1 MKIRIVAALSALAL
15 TGALVAPA
23 QATLLISGSFDGG
36 AAVFAIDNDAT
47 STCGAI
53 AVGCQLPDLDPTV
66 GVLTLGPTN
75 AGTGGTLNIQ
85 GSVQTSDAG
94 AVNRL
99 DSTGTQVTNTGLTA
113 HSFVVAISDINFE
126 GPVLEATTTGAGQ
139 WSHLGGGY
147 GDTSITMAWY
157 NDPANGQGA
166 ESPFDTPGNQIDLFA
181 ATPNGLGGANPQ
193 SFSHTGGPFAV
204 NDPDLFSMTLQFSG
218 VLDAGVRLTG
228 REMTEIKPQEVP
240 LPAALMLVG
249 IGLLAMPVLRR
260 GDRPSKS

>member
-1 MKIRIVAALSALAL
+1 MKSPVVAALSALTL
-15 TGALVAPA
+15 TLALVAPA
-23 QATLLISGSFDGG
+23 QAILLISGSFDGG
-36 AAVFAIDNDAT
+36 AAVFAIDNDVT

-66 GVLTLGPTN
+66 GILTLGPTS
-75 AGTGGTLNIQ
+75 AGTDGTLNIQ

-99 DSTGTQVTNTGLTA
+99 DSTGTQVTNTGTTA
-113 HSFVVAISDINFE
+113 HSFVVAIGDINFE
-126 GPVLEATTTGAGQ
+126 GPVLEASTTGAGQ

-166 ESPFDTPGNQIDLFA
+166 EDPFDTPGNLIDLFA
-181 ATPNGLGGANPQ
+181 VTPGALGGANPQ
-193 SFSHTGGPFAV
+193 SFSHTGGPFDV
-204 NDPDLFSMTLQFSG
+204 NDPALFSMTLQFSG

-228 REMTEIKPQEVP
+228 REMTEIKPQAVP
-240 LPAALMLVG
+240 MPGTLMLL
-249 IGLLAMPVLRR
+249 GLGLFASTLRR
-260 GDRPSKS
+260 KRSVCD